1 MIYTRLDTPQQPSS
15 TYFPMT
21 RFPLFKPLHEGPLKT
36 PMTTHRRWMLIR
48 SYAPDWFLTIALAAI
63 FFALDKVT
71 GYRRVFSLADTS
83 LLHPYALHERVPNT
97 ALYLICFVAPFCIMP
112 IVNFITVRSWWDFH
126 NGSLG
131 LVLSL
136 ALTGAMTQI
145 VKITVGRPRPDFVDR
160 CQPPPGSVDPP
171 FGLSSWTICTQTDFA
186 IMNDGFRSFFSGHS
200 SLSFAGL
207 GFLSYYLA
215 GKMHLFDKRGHA
227 GKAWL
232 ALSPFMAAS
241 LVAISRSMDYRH
253 HWQDIL
259 VGSLIGTLFSF
270 FGYRQYYPPLS
281 SPLSHRP
288 YSPRIKSE
296 DDGNVLPT
304 QRPNSQH
311 YPLIGQS
318 NVPSG
323 FDRQRDYELSG
334 TVPRQAA
341 SLEEIWKQDA
351 GPTSENAAL
360 NREQVQDDVDHTHLQ
375 K

>member
-1 MIYTRLDTPQQPSS
+1 
-15 TYFPMT
+15 
-21 RFPLFKPLHEGPLKT
+21 
-36 PMTTHRRWMLIR
+36 
-48 SYAPDWFLTIALAAI
+48 
-63 FFALDKVT
+63 
-71 GYRRVFSLADTS
+71 
-83 LLHPYALHERVPNT
+83 
-97 ALYLICFVAPFCIMP
+97 
-112 IVNFITVRSWWDFH
+112 
-126 NGSLG
+126 
-131 LVLSL
+131 
-136 ALTGAMTQI
+136 
-145 VKITVGRPRPDFVDR
+145 
-160 CQPPPGSVDPP
+160 
-171 FGLSSWTICTQTDFA
+171 
-186 IMNDGFRSFFSGHS
+186 
-200 SLSFAGL
+200 
-207 GFLSYYLA
+207 
-215 GKMHLFDKRGHA
+215 
-227 GKAWL
+227 
-232 ALSPFMAAS
+232 
-241 LVAISRSMDYRH
+241 
-253 HWQDIL
+253 

-304 QRPNSQH
+304 QRPTSQH

-341 SLEEIWKQDA
+341 SLEEIWKHDA